1 MDIEVTTAAEPLES
15 LGTKRFGAA
24 FDRLALTAAPFDMSC
39 VFAFHPTRRPS
50 LVHDGYSSSVPRQT
64 LSAYLHG
71 GYLLDPFF
79 VASIAATDDG
89 LWRMR
94 DLAPDQFFGSEF
106 AGSAS
111 VHPCISAQE
120 GALVEEIGWIVPL
133 GSEWTA
139 TCSLMRNRGGRPF
152 GEAEVLRLRAPVP
165 AVAAAVR
172 HHWTMATPAGQE
184 GIGEVDS
191 VLQRAFGDLLTP
203 AQFQVVTMLLR
214 GHSGT
219 SIARALGITA
229 GTVKVHR
236 HNAYQRL
243 DITCQAD
250 LFALFLDALEAS
262 PEGPA

>member
-1 MDIEVTTAAEPLES
+1 MDIEVASAAELLES
-15 LGTKRFGAA
+15 LGTERFGTA
-24 FDRLALTAAPFDMSC
+24 FDRLAHRAATFEMSC
-39 VFAFHPTRRPS
+39 VFAFHPTRRPV
-50 LVHDGYSSSVPRQT
+50 LVHDGYSSSVPRET
-64 LSAYLHG
+64 LRAYLHG
-71 GYLLDPFF
+71 GYLLDPFY
-79 VASIAATDDG
+79 VASITATEDR
-89 LWRMR
+89 LWRMSE
-94 DLAPDQFFGSEF
+94 LAPDQFFGSDF
-106 AGSAS
+106 AGSTS

-120 GALVEEIGWIVPL
+120 GALVEEIGWVVPL
-133 GSEWTA
+133 GAEWSA

-152 GEAEVLRLRAPVP
+152 SAEEVERLEALTPL
-165 AVAAAVR
+165 VAAATR
-172 HHWTMATPAGQE
+172 NHWAAAAPVDPD

-203 AQFQVVTMLLR
+203 TQFQVVTMLLR

-250 LFALFLDALEAS
+250 LFALFLEALET
-262 PEGPA
+262 PGGDPA